1 MNKFI
6 SVYDRD
12 GKLLNEFQ
20 INFLQRKQSEF
31 SLDPQTFYL
40 EYGKIIPQST
50 VEMIVEESA
59 PFTIPSLVDAKTH
72 IHQGNDGQQYIC
84 YPREIESIG
93 VAIQLA
99 KNWCLITTFHL
110 TQKADVA
117 WFEDFGNW
125 MIRKTQAY
133 QDSPN
138 SFQEFPLWIQNGFLK
153 WRVEIS

>member
-50 VEMIVEESA
+50 VEMMVEESA
-59 PFTIPSLVDAKTH
+59 QFTIPSLVDAKTH
-72 IHQGNDGQQYIC
+72 IH
-84 YPREIESIG
+84 
-93 VAIQLA
+93 
-99 KNWCLITTFHL
+99 
-110 TQKADVA
+110 
-117 WFEDFGNW
+117 
-125 MIRKTQAY
+125 
-133 QDSPN
+133 
-138 SFQEFPLWIQNGFLK
+138 
-153 WRVEIS
+153 